1 MLNYVKILFLLR
13 LTLINRVKGI
23 KMNKELSEKWQ
34 ERFSFFD
41 KYGSPKTPEFKAAYK
56 ELAFGK
62 RILIGMNI
70 WAFFFGFIYFLIL
83 GLWRKAL
90 TLFAINIAI
99 FTIIGFLPVN
109 NGVINVVGI
118 AVNILWAI
126 TANYAY
132 YLKETKNDQSWN
144 PFEGV
149 L

>member
-1 MLNYVKILFLLR
+1 
-13 LTLINRVKGI
+13 
-23 KMNKELSEKWQ
+23 
-34 ERFSFFD
+34 
-41 KYGSPKTPEFKAAYK
+41 
-56 ELAFGK
+56 
-62 RILIGMNI
+62 MNI

-109 NGVINVVGI
+109 NGVINAIGI
-118 AVNILWAI
+118 AINILWAM